1 MEKELKEYLAPV
13 LRSCTF
19 SCSTTIMTQSSQSN
33 APFITEDDD
42 DLQFII

>member
-1 MEKELKEYLAPV
+1 MKKEIKEYLAPV

-33 APFITEDDD
+33 APSIAEDED